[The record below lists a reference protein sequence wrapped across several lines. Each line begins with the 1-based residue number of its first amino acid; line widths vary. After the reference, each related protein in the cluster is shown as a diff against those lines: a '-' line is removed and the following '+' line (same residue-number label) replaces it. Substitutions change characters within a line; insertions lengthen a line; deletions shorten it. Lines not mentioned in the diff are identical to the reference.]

1 MQKSEKADRC
11 GTNEKGVNSR
21 KAGTK
26 AEKARKRQ
34 KNRKC
39 RKAEKQEKKKNQKTQ
54 IGVLEIQK
62 RH

>member
-39 RKAEKQEKKKNQKTQ
+39 RKAEKQEKKKNQ
-54 IGVLEIQK
+54 
-62 RH
+62 